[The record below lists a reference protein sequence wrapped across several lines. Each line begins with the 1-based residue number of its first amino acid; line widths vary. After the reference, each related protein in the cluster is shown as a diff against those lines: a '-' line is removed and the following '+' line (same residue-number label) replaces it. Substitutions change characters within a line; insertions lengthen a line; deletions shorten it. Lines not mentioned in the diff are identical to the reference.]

1 MPRSTAV
8 TVEQY
13 LSELPGARREIVA
26 AMRQLIL
33 DHLPP
38 GFEEAINWGMICY
51 QVPLARYP
59 KVPSKQPLMYLG
71 LAAQKSSYTL
81 HAMSV
86 YGENEA
92 WVRAAFERAGR
103 KLDMG
108 KACIHFRRLEDLPL
122 EVIAEL
128 VGRTSVDE
136 YIAWYEES
144 RTRSK

>member
-13 LSELPGARREIVA
+13 LSELPAERREIVA
-26 AMRQLIL
+26 AVRRLIL
-33 DHLPP
+33 EKLPA
-38 GFEEAINWGMICY
+38 GFEEAMNWGMICY
-51 QVPLARYP
+51 QVPLARFKAP
-59 KVPSKQPLMYLG
+59 NGQPLMYLG

-86 YGENEA
+86 YGDGERWLRE
-92 WVRAAFERAGR
+92 AFERAGR

-136 YIAWYEES
+136 YVAWYEAS
-144 RTRSK
+144 RTRST